1 MCVCTRAHVT
11 APCFLHVRKFTDC
24 RERGSQSNS
33 LKLEMEELSH
43 STQKGIVAILGQT
56 GKEPAE
62 AAGVERWK
70 ELLTTARK
78 P

>member
-1 MCVCTRAHVT
+1 
-11 APCFLHVRKFTDC
+11 
-24 RERGSQSNS
+24 
-33 LKLEMEELSH
+33 MEELSH